1 MSKEAKMAINST
13 REDED
18 LKESLKLD
26 VLKRLLKNLLEYK
39 GKIVLVTG
47 LILVTV
53 AVQTTY
59 PLLIEKVIDDEII
72 NGNARGLFIMAGFM
86 ITLAFVNYAATRIWR
101 RIMAVISNDMIM
113 NIRRRLYV
121 HIQEL
126 GVDFF
131 DQRPSGKILAR
142 ITGDVNALKEVLSST
157 ITTLAPEA
165 VMLVVILAIMI
176 VKSPVLSLSAAVAVP
191 IIMLGLYFCEIL
203 AHKRWQIWK
212 KKDSNMTAYIHEGIE
227 GVSIIQSFNAQEESS
242 KEFDGLVNEVIKAF
256 RNAVVITDIY
266 SPTIEIAGGLGT
278 ATLYYLAV
286 TKLNVQPE
294 SIGTLSAFVLYLGM
308 FFSPI
313 RNLANYYNKLITN
326 LSSAERVYEIMDM
339 DPLVKDGEKAIDLP
353 EIEGNV
359 EFDHVTFAYPDEPDV
374 DILHDVSFKAKKG
387 ETIALVGPTGAGKT
401 TIVSLISRFYNT
413 KSGRVL
419 VDGYD
424 ISKVTIQSLRN
435 QLGIMTQDNY
445 LFSGTI
451 RDNIKYGRPDAT
463 DEEMLEVSK
472 AVHAHDFIS
481 QMEKGYDTVIT
492 ERGGGLSNG
501 QRQLVAF
508 ARTLLTDPKIL
519 ILDEATASIDTR
531 TEILVQQG
539 IEELLKKRT
548 SFVVAHRLSTI
559 KNADKIFVIDDG
571 GILEWGDHESLMAR
585 RGAYYE
591 LYSAQFVSA
600 S

>member
-1 MSKEAKMAINST
+1 MAINST

-18 LKESLKLD
+18 LQESLKLD

-53 AVQTTY
+53 AIQTTY

-72 NGNARGLFIMAGFM
+72 DGNVRGLFTMAGVM
-86 ITLAFVNYAATRIWR
+86 IVLAFVNYAATRIWR

-165 VMLVVILAIMI
+165 VMLVAILAIMI

>member
-1 MSKEAKMAINST
+1 MAINST

-18 LKESLKLD
+18 LKETLKLD
-26 VLKRLLKNLLEYK
+26 VLGRLLKNLLEYK
-39 GKIVLVTG
+39 GKIVLVTI
-47 LILVTV
+47 LILITV
-53 AVQTTY
+53 AISTTY
-59 PLLIEKVIDDEII
+59 PLLIEKVINDEII
-72 NGNARGLFIMAGFM
+72 DKNEKGLFIMAGIM
-86 ITLAFVNYAATRIWR
+86 VAMALIHYAATRVWR
-101 RIMAVISNDMIM
+101 RIMADISNDMIR
-113 NIRRRLYV
+113 NIRRKLYV

-142 ITGDVNALKEVLSST
+142 VTGDVNALKEVLSST

-165 VMLVVILAIMI
+165 ISLVVILAIMI
-176 VKSPVLSLSAAVAVP
+176 IKSPVLALSAAVAVP
-191 IIMLGLYFCEIL
+191 IIMMGLFFCEIL
-203 AHKRWQIWK
+203 AHKRWQKWK
-212 KKDSNMTAYIHEGIE
+212 KKDSNMTAFIHEGIE
-227 GVSIIQSFNAQEESS
+227 GVSVIQSFNAQEESS
-242 KEFDGLVNEVIKAF
+242 REFNGIVDEVINAF
-256 RNAVVITDIY
+256 RSAVLIADLY

-286 TKLNVQPE
+286 TKLGVTQE
-294 SIGTLSAFVLYLGM
+294 SLGTLSAFVLYLGM

-353 EIEGNV
+353 EIKGNV

-374 DILHDVSFKAKKG
+374 DILHDVSFTAGQG

-401 TIVSLISRFYNT
+401 TIVSLLSRFYNT
-413 KSGRVL
+413 KSGRIM

-435 QLGIMTQDNY
+435 QFGIMTQDNY

-463 DEEMLEVSK
+463 DEDMIEVSK

-481 QMEKGYDTVIT
+481 KLEKGYDTVIT

-519 ILDEATASIDTR
+519 ILDEATASIDTG

-571 GILEWGDHESLMAR
+571 GILEWGGHESLMAKK
-585 RGAYYE
+585 GAYYE
-591 LYSAQFVSA
+591 LYSAQFVRA

>member
-1 MSKEAKMAINST
+1 MAINST

-53 AVQTTY
+53 AIQTTY

-72 NGNARGLFIMAGFM
+72 DGNVRGLFTMAGVM
-86 ITLAFVNYAATRIWR
+86 IVLAFVNYAATRIWR

-165 VMLVVILAIMI
+165 VMLVAILAIMI

-339 DPLVKDGEKAIDLP
+339 DPLVKDGERAIDLP

-413 KSGRVL
+413 KSGRIL

>member
-1 MSKEAKMAINST
+1 MAINST
-13 REDED
+13 REDEE

-26 VLKRLLKNLLEYK
+26 VLKRLLSNLLEYR
-39 GKIVLVTG
+39 GKIVVVTL

-53 AVQTTY
+53 AISTAY
-59 PLLIEKVIDDEII
+59 PLLIEKIIDDEII
-72 NGNARGLFIMAGFM
+72 KGNVEGLFVMAGIM
-86 ITLAFVNYAATRIWR
+86 MALALLSYIATRVWR
-101 RIMAVISNDMIM
+101 RMMADISNNMIM
-113 NIRRRLYV
+113 NIRRKLYI

-142 ITGDVNALKEVLSST
+142 VTGDVNALKEVLSST
-157 ITTLAPEA
+157 VTTLAPEA
-165 VMLVVILAIMI
+165 VSLVVILVIMI

-191 IIMLGLYFCEIL
+191 IIMCGLYFCEIL
-203 AHKRWQIWK
+203 AHKRWQKWK
-212 KKDSNMTAYIHEGIE
+212 KKDSNMTAFIHEGIE
-227 GVSIIQSFNAQEESS
+227 GVSIIQSFNAEEEAER
-242 KEFDGLVNEVIKAF
+242 EFNGIVDEVIHAF
-256 RNAVVITDIY
+256 RSAVVITDLY

-286 TKLNVQPE
+286 TKLGVTQE
-294 SIGTLSAFVLYLGM
+294 SIGTLSAYVLYLGM
-308 FFSPI
+308 FFNPI

-339 DPLVKDGEKAIDLP
+339 EPLVRDGFKAIDIP

-359 EFDHVTFAYPDEPDV
+359 EFDNVTFAYPDEPDV

-424 ISKVTIQSLRN
+424 ISRVTIQSLRS

-463 DEEMLEVSK
+463 DEEMLAAAK
-472 AVHAHDFIS
+472 AVHAHDFIDK
-481 QMEKGYDTVIT
+481 MEKGYDTVIT

-501 QRQLVAF
+501 QRQLIAF

-519 ILDEATASIDTR
+519 ILDEATSSIDTK
-531 TEILVQQG
+531 TEILVQRG

-559 KNADKIFVIDDG
+559 KNADRIFFIDDG
-571 GILEWGDHESLMAR
+571 GILEWGDHESLMAKK
-585 RGAYYE
+585 GAYYN
-591 LYSAQFVSA
+591 LYASQFISA

>member
-1 MSKEAKMAINST
+1 MAINST

-53 AVQTTY
+53 AIQTTY

-72 NGNARGLFIMAGFM
+72 DKNTKGLFIMAGLM
-86 ITLAFVNYAATRIWR
+86 IVLAFINYAATRIWR

-142 ITGDVNALKEVLSST
+142 VTGDINALKEVLSST

-165 VMLVVILAIMI
+165 VMLVAILAIMI

-419 VDGYD
+419 VNGYD

-591 LYSAQFVSA
+591 LYYAQFVSA

>member
-1 MSKEAKMAINST
+1 MAINST
-13 REDED
+13 REDEE
-18 LKESLKLD
+18 LKESIKVD
-26 VLKRLLKNLLEYK
+26 VLKRLFANLLEYR
-39 GKIVLVTG
+39 GKIVAVTL
-47 LILVTV
+47 LILLTV
-53 AVQTTY
+53 AISTVY
-59 PLLIEKVIDDEII
+59 PLLIEKVIDDEIV
-72 NGNARGLFIMAGFM
+72 NGNVRGLFIMAGIM
-86 ITLAFVNYAATRIWR
+86 IGLAVVSYFATRVWR
-101 RIMAVISNDMIM
+101 RIMADISNDMIL
-113 NIRRRLYV
+113 NIRRKLYI

-142 ITGDVNALKEVLSST
+142 VTGDVNALKEVLSST

-165 VMLVVILAIMI
+165 VSLIVILVIMI

-191 IIMLGLYFCEIL
+191 IILFGLYFCEIL
-203 AHKRWQIWK
+203 AHKRWQMWK
-212 KKDSNMTAYIHEGIE
+212 KKDSNMTAFIHEGIE
-227 GVSIIQSFNAQEESS
+227 GVSVIQSFNAEEEANR
-242 KEFDGLVNEVIKAF
+242 EFGGIVDEVIHAF
-256 RNAVVITDIY
+256 RRAVVIADLY

-286 TKLNVQPE
+286 TKLGVTAE
-294 SIGTLSAFVLYLGM
+294 SIGTLSAYVLYLGM
-308 FFSPI
+308 FFNPI

-326 LSSAERVYEIMDM
+326 IASAERVYEIMDM
-339 DPLVKDGEKAIDLP
+339 EPLVKDKEKAEDMP
-353 EIEGNV
+353 EIQGNV

-374 DILHDVSFKAKKG
+374 DILKDVSFKAKKG

-419 VDGYD
+419 VDGKD
-424 ISKVTIQSLRN
+424 ISKVTIQSLRS

-451 RDNIKYGRPDAT
+451 RDNIKYGKTDAT
-463 DEEMLEVSK
+463 DEEMIAAAK
-472 AVHAHDFIS
+472 AVHAHDFIEK
-481 QMEKGYDTVIT
+481 MENGYDTVIT

-501 QRQLVAF
+501 QRQLIAF

-519 ILDEATASIDTR
+519 ILDEATSNIDTK
-531 TEILVQQG
+531 TEILVQRG

-559 KNADKIFVIDDG
+559 KNADRIFFIDDG
-571 GILEWGDHESLMAR
+571 GILEWGDHESLMAKK
-585 RGAYYE
+585 GAYYN
-591 LYSAQFVSA
+591 LYASQFVSA

>member
-1 MSKEAKMAINST
+1 MAINST
-13 REDED
+13 REDEE
-18 LKESLKLD
+18 LKESIKVD
-26 VLKRLLKNLLEYK
+26 VLKRLFANLLEYR
-39 GKIVLVTG
+39 GKIVAVTL
-47 LILVTV
+47 LILLTV
-53 AVQTTY
+53 AISTVY
-59 PLLIEKVIDDEII
+59 PLLIEKVIDDEIV
-72 NGNARGLFIMAGFM
+72 NGNVRGLFIMAGIM
-86 ITLAFVNYAATRIWR
+86 IGLAVISYFATRVWR
-101 RIMAVISNDMIM
+101 RIMADISNNMIL
-113 NIRRRLYV
+113 NIRRKLYI

-142 ITGDVNALKEVLSST
+142 VTGDVNALKEVLSST

-165 VMLVVILAIMI
+165 VSLVVILVIMI

-191 IIMLGLYFCEIL
+191 IILFGLYFCEIL
-203 AHKRWQIWK
+203 AHKRWQMWK
-212 KKDSNMTAYIHEGIE
+212 KKDSNMTAFIHEGIE
-227 GVSIIQSFNAQEESS
+227 GVSVIQSFNAEEEANR
-242 KEFDGLVNEVIKAF
+242 EFGDIVDEVIHAF
-256 RNAVVITDIY
+256 RRAVVIADLY

-286 TKLNVQPE
+286 TKLGVTAE
-294 SIGTLSAFVLYLGM
+294 SIGTLSAYVLYLGM
-308 FFSPI
+308 FFNPI

-326 LSSAERVYEIMDM
+326 IASAERVYEIMDM
-339 DPLVKDGEKAIDLP
+339 EPLVKNGDEAEDMP
-353 EIEGNV
+353 EIKGNV

-374 DILHDVSFKAKKG
+374 DILKDVSFKAKKG

-419 VDGYD
+419 VDGKD
-424 ISKVTIQSLRN
+424 ISKVTIQSLRS

-451 RDNIKYGRPDAT
+451 RDNIKYGKMDAT
-463 DEEMLEVSK
+463 DEEMIDAAK
-472 AVHAHDFIS
+472 AVHAHDFIEK
-481 QMEKGYDTVIT
+481 MENGYDTVIT

-501 QRQLVAF
+501 QRQLIAF

-519 ILDEATASIDTR
+519 ILDEATSNIDTK
-531 TEILVQQG
+531 TEILVQRG

-559 KNADKIFVIDDG
+559 KNADRIFFIDDG
-571 GILEWGDHESLMAR
+571 GILEWGDHESLMAKK
-585 RGAYYE
+585 GAYYN
-591 LYSAQFVSA
+591 LYASQFVSA

>member
-1 MSKEAKMAINST
+1 MAINST
-13 REDED
+13 REDEE
-18 LKESLKLD
+18 LKESIKVD
-26 VLKRLLKNLLEYK
+26 VLKRLFANLLEYK
-39 GKIVLVTG
+39 GKIVAVTL
-47 LILVTV
+47 LILLTV
-53 AVQTTY
+53 AISTVY
-59 PLLIEKVIDDEII
+59 PLLIEKVIDDEIV
-72 NGNARGLFIMAGFM
+72 NGNVRGLFIMAGIM
-86 ITLAFVNYAATRIWR
+86 IGLAVVSYFATRVWR
-101 RIMAVISNDMIM
+101 RIMADISNDMIL
-113 NIRRRLYV
+113 NIRRKLYI

-142 ITGDVNALKEVLSST
+142 VTGDVNALKEVLSST

-165 VMLVVILAIMI
+165 VSLVVILVIMI

-191 IIMLGLYFCEIL
+191 IILFGLYFCEIL
-203 AHKRWQIWK
+203 AHKRWQMWK
-212 KKDSNMTAYIHEGIE
+212 KKDSNMTAFIHEGIE
-227 GVSIIQSFNAQEESS
+227 GVSVIQSFNAEDEANR
-242 KEFDGLVNEVIKAF
+242 EFGDIVDEVIHAF
-256 RNAVVITDIY
+256 RRAVVIADLY

-286 TKLNVQPE
+286 TKLGVTAE
-294 SIGTLSAFVLYLGM
+294 SIGTLSAYVLYLGM
-308 FFSPI
+308 FFNPI

-326 LSSAERVYEIMDM
+326 IASAERVYEIMDM
-339 DPLVKDGEKAIDLP
+339 EPLVKNGEEAEDMP
-353 EIEGNV
+353 EIQGNV

-419 VDGYD
+419 VDGKD
-424 ISKVTIQSLRN
+424 ISKVTIQSLRS

-451 RDNIKYGRPDAT
+451 RDNIKYGKTDAT
-463 DEEMLEVSK
+463 DEEMIAAAK
-472 AVHAHDFIS
+472 AVHAHDFIEK
-481 QMEKGYDTVIT
+481 MENGYDTVIT

-501 QRQLVAF
+501 QRQLIAF
-508 ARTLLTDPKIL
+508 AKTLLTDPKIL
-519 ILDEATASIDTR
+519 ILDEATSNIDTK
-531 TEILVQQG
+531 TEILVQRG

-559 KNADKIFVIDDG
+559 KNADRIFFIDDG
-571 GILEWGDHESLMAR
+571 GILEWGDHDSLMAKK
-585 RGAYYE
+585 GAYYN
-591 LYSAQFVSA
+591 LYASQFVSA

>member
-1 MSKEAKMAINST
+1 MAINT
-13 REDED
+13 TKEDEE

-39 GKIVLVTG
+39 GKIVIVTI
-47 LILVTV
+47 LILITV
-53 AVQTTY
+53 FVSTVY
-59 PLLIEKVIDDEII
+59 PLFIEKIIDDEIYK
-72 NGNARGLFIMAGFM
+72 GNVKGLLVMAGVM
-86 ITLAFVNYAATRIWR
+86 VALAVVSYGATRMWR
-101 RIMAVISNDMIM
+101 HMMAEISNDLIM
-113 NIRRRLYV
+113 NIRRKLYV

-131 DQRPSGKILAR
+131 DQRPAGKILAR
-142 ITGDVNALKEVLSST
+142 VTGDVNALKEVLSST
-157 ITTLAPEA
+157 VTNLIPEI
-165 VMLVVILAIMI
+165 VTLVVIVTVMI
-176 VKSPVLSLSAAVAVP
+176 IKSPILSLSAAVAVP
-191 IIMLGLYFCEIL
+191 IIMVGLYLCQII

-212 KKDSNMTAYIHEGIE
+212 KKESNMTAFIHEGIE
-227 GVSIIQSFNAQEESS
+227 GVSTIQSFNAEEESN
-242 KEFDGLVNEVIKAF
+242 KEFEGIIGELVNAF
-256 RNAVVITDIY
+256 RSAVSINDLY
-266 SPTIEIAGGLGT
+266 SPTIEISFGLGT

-286 TKLNVQPE
+286 TKLHVQAE
-294 SIGTLSAFVLYLGM
+294 SVGTLSAFVLYLSM
-308 FFSPI
+308 FFNPI

-326 LSSAERVYEIMDM
+326 LASAERVYEIMDM
-339 DPLVKDGEKAIDLP
+339 EPLVKDKESVSELP
-353 EIEGNV
+353 EIKGDV
-359 EFDHVTFAYPDEPDV
+359 EFSHVTFAYPDEPDV
-374 DILHDVSFKAKKG
+374 DILHDVSFKAGRG

-413 KSGRVL
+413 KEGSVL

-424 ISKVTIQSLRN
+424 ISDVSIQSLRS

-463 DEEMLEVSK
+463 EEEMLAAAK
-472 AVHAHDFIS
+472 AVHADDFIS
-481 QMEKGYDTVIT
+481 QMEDGYDTKIT

-501 QRQLVAF
+501 QRQLIAF

-519 ILDEATASIDTR
+519 ILDEATSSIDTR

-571 GILEWGDHESLMAR
+571 GILEWGNHETLMEKK
-585 RGAYYE
+585 GAYYD
-591 LYSAQFVSA
+591 LYSAQFA
-600 S
+600 

>member
-1 MSKEAKMAINST
+1 MAINST

-53 AVQTTY
+53 AIQTTY

-72 NGNARGLFIMAGFM
+72 NKNTKGLFMMAGFM
-86 ITLAFVNYAATRIWR
+86 IVLAFVNYAATRIWR

-142 ITGDVNALKEVLSST
+142 ITGDINALKDVLSST
-157 ITTLAPEA
+157 VTTLAPEA
-165 VMLVVILAIMI
+165 ISLVVILAIMI

-203 AHKRWQIWK
+203 AHKRWQILK

-227 GVSIIQSFNAQEESS
+227 GVSVIQSFNAQEESS

-256 RNAVVITDIY
+256 RNAVVITDTY

-286 TKLNVQPE
+286 TKLNVMPE

-313 RNLANYYNKLITN
+313 RDLASYYNKLITN

-374 DILHDVSFKAKKG
+374 DILHNVSFKAKKG

-413 KSGRVL
+413 KSGRIL

-451 RDNIKYGRPDAT
+451 RDNIKYGRPDAS

-501 QRQLVAF
+501 QRQLIAF
-508 ARTLLTDPKIL
+508 ARTLLTDPRIL

-571 GILEWGDHESLMAR
+571 GILEWGNHESLMAR

>member
-1 MSKEAKMAINST
+1 MAINST
-13 REDED
+13 REDEE
-18 LKESLKLD
+18 LKESIKVD
-26 VLKRLLKNLLEYK
+26 VLKRLFANLLEYR
-39 GKIVLVTG
+39 GKIVAVTL
-47 LILVTV
+47 LILLTV
-53 AVQTTY
+53 AISTVY
-59 PLLIEKVIDDEII
+59 PLLIEKVIDDEIV
-72 NGNARGLFIMAGFM
+72 NGNVRGLFIMAGIM
-86 ITLAFVNYAATRIWR
+86 IGLAVISYFATRVWR
-101 RIMAVISNDMIM
+101 RIMADISNDMIL
-113 NIRRRLYV
+113 NIRRKLYI

-142 ITGDVNALKEVLSST
+142 VTGDVNALKEVLSST

-165 VMLVVILAIMI
+165 VSLIVILVIMI

-191 IIMLGLYFCEIL
+191 IILFGLYFCEIL
-203 AHKRWQIWK
+203 AHKRWQMWK
-212 KKDSNMTAYIHEGIE
+212 KKDSNMTAFIHEGIE
-227 GVSIIQSFNAQEESS
+227 GVSVIQSFNAEDEANR
-242 KEFDGLVNEVIKAF
+242 EFGDIVDEVIHAF
-256 RNAVVITDIY
+256 RRAVVIADLY

-286 TKLNVQPE
+286 TRLGVTAE
-294 SIGTLSAFVLYLGM
+294 SIGTLSAYVLYLGM
-308 FFSPI
+308 FFNPI

-326 LSSAERVYEIMDM
+326 IASAERVYEIMDM
-339 DPLVKDGEKAIDLP
+339 EPLVKNGEGAEDMP
-353 EIEGNV
+353 EIKGNV

-374 DILHDVSFKAKKG
+374 DILKDVSFKAKKG

-419 VDGYD
+419 VDGKD
-424 ISKVTIQSLRN
+424 ISKVTIQSLRS

-451 RDNIKYGRPDAT
+451 RDNIKYGKTDAT
-463 DEEMLEVSK
+463 DEEMIAAAK
-472 AVHAHDFIS
+472 AVHAHDFIEK
-481 QMEKGYDTVIT
+481 MENGYDTVIT

-501 QRQLVAF
+501 QRQLIAF

-519 ILDEATASIDTR
+519 ILDEATSNIDTK
-531 TEILVQQG
+531 TEILVQRG

-559 KNADKIFVIDDG
+559 KNADRIFFIDDG
-571 GILEWGDHESLMAR
+571 GILEWGDHESLMAKK
-585 RGAYYE
+585 GAYYN
-591 LYSAQFVSA
+591 LYASQFVSA

>member
-1 MSKEAKMAINST
+1 
-13 REDED
+13 
-18 LKESLKLD
+18 
-26 VLKRLLKNLLEYK
+26 
-39 GKIVLVTG
+39 
-47 LILVTV
+47 
-53 AVQTTY
+53 
-59 PLLIEKVIDDEII
+59 
-72 NGNARGLFIMAGFM
+72 
-86 ITLAFVNYAATRIWR
+86 
-101 RIMAVISNDMIM
+101 
-113 NIRRRLYV
+113 
-121 HIQEL
+121 
-126 GVDFF
+126 
-131 DQRPSGKILAR
+131 
-142 ITGDVNALKEVLSST
+142 
-157 ITTLAPEA
+157 
-165 VMLVVILAIMI
+165 
-176 VKSPVLSLSAAVAVP
+176 
-191 IIMLGLYFCEIL
+191 
-203 AHKRWQIWK
+203 
-212 KKDSNMTAYIHEGIE
+212 
-227 GVSIIQSFNAQEESS
+227 
-242 KEFDGLVNEVIKAF
+242 
-256 RNAVVITDIY
+256 
-266 SPTIEIAGGLGT
+266 
-278 ATLYYLAV
+278 
-286 TKLNVQPE
+286 
-294 SIGTLSAFVLYLGM
+294 
-308 FFSPI
+308 
-313 RNLANYYNKLITN
+313 
-326 LSSAERVYEIMDM
+326 
-339 DPLVKDGEKAIDLP
+339 DGERAVDLP

-463 DEEMLEVSK
+463 DEEMLAVSK

>member
-1 MSKEAKMAINST
+1 MAINST
-13 REDED
+13 REDEE
-18 LKESLKLD
+18 LKESIKVD
-26 VLKRLLKNLLEYK
+26 VLKRLFANLLEYR
-39 GKIVLVTG
+39 GKIVAVTL
-47 LILVTV
+47 LILLTV
-53 AVQTTY
+53 AISTVY
-59 PLLIEKVIDDEII
+59 PLLIEKVIDDEIV
-72 NGNARGLFIMAGFM
+72 NGNVRGLFIMAGIM
-86 ITLAFVNYAATRIWR
+86 IGLAVVSYFATRVWR
-101 RIMAVISNDMIM
+101 RIMADISNDMIL
-113 NIRRRLYV
+113 NIRRKLYI

-142 ITGDVNALKEVLSST
+142 VTGDVNALKEVLSST

-165 VMLVVILAIMI
+165 VSLIVILVIMI

-191 IIMLGLYFCEIL
+191 IILFGLYFCEIL
-203 AHKRWQIWK
+203 AHKRWQMWK
-212 KKDSNMTAYIHEGIE
+212 KKDSNMTAFIHEGIE
-227 GVSIIQSFNAQEESS
+227 GVSVIQSFNAEEEANR
-242 KEFDGLVNEVIKAF
+242 EFGGIVDEVIHAF
-256 RNAVVITDIY
+256 RRAVVIADLY

-286 TKLNVQPE
+286 TKLGVTAE
-294 SIGTLSAFVLYLGM
+294 SIGTLSAYVLYLGM
-308 FFSPI
+308 FFNPI

-326 LSSAERVYEIMDM
+326 IASAERVYEIMDM
-339 DPLVKDGEKAIDLP
+339 EPLVKDKEKAEDMP
-353 EIEGNV
+353 EIQGNV

-374 DILHDVSFKAKKG
+374 DILKDVSFKAKKG

-419 VDGYD
+419 VDGKD
-424 ISKVTIQSLRN
+424 ISKVTIQSLRS

-451 RDNIKYGRPDAT
+451 RDNIKYGKTDAT
-463 DEEMLEVSK
+463 DEEMIAAAK
-472 AVHAHDFIS
+472 AVHAHDFIEK
-481 QMEKGYDTVIT
+481 MENGYDTVIT

-501 QRQLVAF
+501 QRQLIAF

-519 ILDEATASIDTR
+519 ILDEATSNIDTK
-531 TEILVQQG
+531 TEILVQRG

-559 KNADKIFVIDDG
+559 KNADRIFFIDDG
-571 GILEWGDHESLMAR
+571 GILEWGNHESLMAKK
-585 RGAYYE
+585 GAYYN
-591 LYSAQFVSA
+591 LYASQFVSA

>member
-1 MSKEAKMAINST
+1 MAINST
-13 REDED
+13 REDEE
-18 LKESLKLD
+18 LKESIKVD
-26 VLKRLLKNLLEYK
+26 VLKRLFANLLEYR
-39 GKIVLVTG
+39 GKIVAVTL
-47 LILVTV
+47 LILLTV
-53 AVQTTY
+53 AISTVY
-59 PLLIEKVIDDEII
+59 PLLIEKVIDDEIV
-72 NGNARGLFIMAGFM
+72 NGNVRGLFIMAGIM
-86 ITLAFVNYAATRIWR
+86 IGLAVVSYFATRVWR
-101 RIMAVISNDMIM
+101 RIMADISNDMIL
-113 NIRRRLYV
+113 NIRRKLYI

-142 ITGDVNALKEVLSST
+142 VTGDVNALKEVLSST

-165 VMLVVILAIMI
+165 VSLIVILVIMI

-191 IIMLGLYFCEIL
+191 IILFGLYFCEIL
-203 AHKRWQIWK
+203 AHKRWQMWK
-212 KKDSNMTAYIHEGIE
+212 KKDSNMTAFIHEGIE
-227 GVSIIQSFNAQEESS
+227 GVSVIQSFNAEDEANR
-242 KEFDGLVNEVIKAF
+242 EFGDIVDEVIHAF
-256 RNAVVITDIY
+256 RRAVVIADLY

-286 TKLNVQPE
+286 TKLGVTAE
-294 SIGTLSAFVLYLGM
+294 SIGTLSAYVLYLGM
-308 FFSPI
+308 FFNPI

-326 LSSAERVYEIMDM
+326 IASAERVYEIMDM
-339 DPLVKDGEKAIDLP
+339 EPLVKNGEGAEDMPGIK
-353 EIEGNV
+353 GNV

-374 DILHDVSFKAKKG
+374 DILKDVSFKAKKG

-419 VDGYD
+419 VDGKD
-424 ISKVTIQSLRN
+424 ISKVTIQSLRS

-451 RDNIKYGRPDAT
+451 RDNIKYGKTDAT
-463 DEEMLEVSK
+463 DEEMIAAAK
-472 AVHAHDFIS
+472 AVHAHDFIEK
-481 QMEKGYDTVIT
+481 MENGYDTVIT

-501 QRQLVAF
+501 QRQLIAF

-519 ILDEATASIDTR
+519 ILDEATSNIDTK
-531 TEILVQQG
+531 TEILVQRG

-559 KNADKIFVIDDG
+559 KNADRIFFIDDG
-571 GILEWGDHESLMAR
+571 GILEWGDHESLMAKK
-585 RGAYYE
+585 GAYYN
-591 LYSAQFVSA
+591 LYASQFVSA

>member
-1 MSKEAKMAINST
+1 MAINST

-53 AVQTTY
+53 AIQTTY

-72 NGNARGLFIMAGFM
+72 DGNVRGLFTMAGVM
-86 ITLAFVNYAATRIWR
+86 IVLAFVNYAATRIWR

-142 ITGDVNALKEVLSST
+142 VTGDVNALKEVLSST

-165 VMLVVILAIMI
+165 VMLVAILAIMI

-339 DPLVKDGEKAIDLP
+339 DPLVKDGERAIDLP

-463 DEEMLEVSK
+463 DEEMLAVSK

>member
-1 MSKEAKMAINST
+1 MAINST

-53 AVQTTY
+53 AIQTTY

-72 NGNARGLFIMAGFM
+72 NKNTKGLFIMAGFM
-86 ITLAFVNYAATRIWR
+86 IVLAFVNYAATRIWR

-142 ITGDVNALKEVLSST
+142 ITGDINALKDVLSST
-157 ITTLAPEA
+157 VTTLAPEA
-165 VMLVVILAIMI
+165 ISLVVILAIMI

-203 AHKRWQIWK
+203 AHKRWQILK

-227 GVSIIQSFNAQEESS
+227 GVSVIQSFNAQEESS

-256 RNAVVITDIY
+256 RNAVVITDTY

-286 TKLNVQPE
+286 AKLNVMPE

-313 RNLANYYNKLITN
+313 RDLASYYNKLITN

-353 EIEGNV
+353 GIEGNV

-374 DILHDVSFKAKKG
+374 DILHNVSFKAKKG

-413 KSGRVL
+413 KSGRIL

-451 RDNIKYGRPDAT
+451 RDNIKYGRPDAS

-501 QRQLVAF
+501 QRQLIAF

>member
-1 MSKEAKMAINST
+1 MAINST
-13 REDED
+13 REDEE
-18 LKESLKLD
+18 LKESIKFD
-26 VLKRLLKNLLEYK
+26 VLKRLFANLLEYR
-39 GKIVLVTG
+39 GKIVAVTL
-47 LILVTV
+47 LILLTV
-53 AVQTTY
+53 AISTVY
-59 PLLIEKVIDDEII
+59 PLLIEKVIDDEIV
-72 NGNARGLFIMAGFM
+72 NGNVRGLFIMAGIM
-86 ITLAFVNYAATRIWR
+86 IGLAVVSYFATRVWR
-101 RIMAVISNDMIM
+101 RIMADISNDMIL
-113 NIRRRLYV
+113 NIRRKLYI

-142 ITGDVNALKEVLSST
+142 VTGDVNALKEVLSST

-165 VMLVVILAIMI
+165 VSLIVILVIMI

-191 IIMLGLYFCEIL
+191 IILFGLYFCEIL
-203 AHKRWQIWK
+203 AHKRWQMWK
-212 KKDSNMTAYIHEGIE
+212 KKDSNMTAFIHEGIE
-227 GVSIIQSFNAQEESS
+227 GVSVIQSFNAEDEANR
-242 KEFDGLVNEVIKAF
+242 EFGDIVDEVIHAF
-256 RNAVVITDIY
+256 RRAVVIADLY

-286 TKLNVQPE
+286 TKLGVTAE
-294 SIGTLSAFVLYLGM
+294 SIGTLSAYVLYLGM
-308 FFSPI
+308 FFNPI

-326 LSSAERVYEIMDM
+326 IASAERVYEIMDM
-339 DPLVKDGEKAIDLP
+339 EPLVKNGEGAEDMP
-353 EIEGNV
+353 EIKGNV

-374 DILHDVSFKAKKG
+374 DILKDVSFKAKKG

-419 VDGYD
+419 VDGKD
-424 ISKVTIQSLRN
+424 ISKVTIQSLRS

-451 RDNIKYGRPDAT
+451 RDNIKYGKTDAT
-463 DEEMLEVSK
+463 DEEMIAAAK
-472 AVHAHDFIS
+472 AVHAHDFIEK
-481 QMEKGYDTVIT
+481 MENGYDTVIT

-501 QRQLVAF
+501 QRQLIAF

-519 ILDEATASIDTR
+519 ILDEATSNIDTK
-531 TEILVQQG
+531 TEILVQRG

-559 KNADKIFVIDDG
+559 KNADRIFFIDDG
-571 GILEWGDHESLMAR
+571 GILEWGDHESLMAKK
-585 RGAYYE
+585 GAYYN
-591 LYSAQFVSA
+591 LYASQFVSA

>member
-1 MSKEAKMAINST
+1 MAINST
-13 REDED
+13 REDEE
-18 LKESLKLD
+18 LKESIKVD
-26 VLKRLLKNLLEYK
+26 VLKRLFANLLEYR
-39 GKIVLVTG
+39 GKIVAVTL
-47 LILVTV
+47 LILLTV
-53 AVQTTY
+53 AISTVY
-59 PLLIEKVIDDEII
+59 PLLIEKVIDDEIV
-72 NGNARGLFIMAGFM
+72 NGNVRGLFIMAGIM
-86 ITLAFVNYAATRIWR
+86 IGLAVVSYFATRVWR
-101 RIMAVISNDMIM
+101 RIMADISNDMIL
-113 NIRRRLYV
+113 NIRRKLYI

-142 ITGDVNALKEVLSST
+142 VTGDVNALKEVLSST

-165 VMLVVILAIMI
+165 VSLIVILVIMI

-191 IIMLGLYFCEIL
+191 IILFGLYFCEIL
-203 AHKRWQIWK
+203 AHKRWQMWK
-212 KKDSNMTAYIHEGIE
+212 KKDSNMTAFIHEGIE
-227 GVSIIQSFNAQEESS
+227 GVSVIQSFNAEDEANR
-242 KEFDGLVNEVIKAF
+242 EFGDIVDEVIHAF
-256 RNAVVITDIY
+256 RRAVVIADLY

-286 TKLNVQPE
+286 TKLGVTAE
-294 SIGTLSAFVLYLGM
+294 SIGTLSAYVLYLGM
-308 FFSPI
+308 FFNPI

-326 LSSAERVYEIMDM
+326 IASAERVYEIMDM
-339 DPLVKDGEKAIDLP
+339 EPLVKDKEKAEDMP
-353 EIEGNV
+353 EIQGNV

-374 DILHDVSFKAKKG
+374 DILKDVSFKAKKG

-419 VDGYD
+419 VDGKD
-424 ISKVTIQSLRN
+424 ISKVTIQSLRS

-451 RDNIKYGRPDAT
+451 RDNIKYGKTDAT
-463 DEEMLEVSK
+463 DEEMIAAAK
-472 AVHAHDFIS
+472 AVHAHDFIEK
-481 QMEKGYDTVIT
+481 MENGYDTVIT

-501 QRQLVAF
+501 QRQLIAF

-519 ILDEATASIDTR
+519 ILDEATSNIDTK
-531 TEILVQQG
+531 TEIMVQRG

-559 KNADKIFVIDDG
+559 KNADRIFFIDDG
-571 GILEWGDHESLMAR
+571 GILEWGDHESLMAKK
-585 RGAYYE
+585 GAYYN
-591 LYSAQFVSA
+591 LYASQFVSA

>member
-1 MSKEAKMAINST
+1 MAINT
-13 REDED
+13 TKEDEE

-26 VLKRLLKNLLEYK
+26 VLKRLLKNLWEYK
-39 GKIVLVTG
+39 GKIVIVTV
-47 LILVTV
+47 LILITV
-53 AVQTTY
+53 FVSTVY
-59 PLLIEKVIDDEII
+59 PLFIEKIIDDEIYK
-72 NGNARGLFIMAGFM
+72 GNVKGLLTMAGVM
-86 ITLAFVNYAATRIWR
+86 VALAVVSYGATRIWR
-101 RIMAVISNDMIM
+101 HMMAEISNDLIM
-113 NIRRRLYV
+113 NIRRKLYV

-131 DQRPSGKILAR
+131 DQRPAGKILAR
-142 ITGDVNALKEVLSST
+142 VTGDVNALKEVLSST
-157 ITTLAPEA
+157 VTNLIPEI
-165 VMLVVILAIMI
+165 VTLVVIVTVMI
-176 VKSPVLSLSAAVAVP
+176 VKSPILSLSAAVAVP
-191 IIMLGLYFCEIL
+191 IIMVGLYLCQII

-212 KKDSNMTAYIHEGIE
+212 KKESNMTAFIHEGIE
-227 GVSIIQSFNAQEESS
+227 GVSTIQSFNAEEESNQ
-242 KEFDGLVNEVIKAF
+242 EFEGIIGELVNAF
-256 RNAVVITDIY
+256 RSAVSINDLY
-266 SPTIEIAGGLGT
+266 SPTIEISFGLGT

-286 TKLNVQPE
+286 TKLHVTAE
-294 SIGTLSAFVLYLGM
+294 SVGTLSAFVLYLSM
-308 FFSPI
+308 FFNPI

-326 LSSAERVYEIMDM
+326 LASAERVYEIMDM
-339 DPLVKDGEKAIDLP
+339 EPLVKDKESVSDIP
-353 EIEGNV
+353 EIKGNV
-359 EFDHVTFAYPDEPDV
+359 EFSHVTFAYPDEPDV
-374 DILHDVSFKAKKG
+374 DILHDVSFTADQG

-413 KSGRVL
+413 KEGSVL

-424 ISKVTIQSLRN
+424 ISDVSIQSLRS

-463 DEEMLEVSK
+463 EEEMLAAAK
-472 AVHAHDFIS
+472 AVHADDFIS
-481 QMEKGYDTVIT
+481 QMEDGYDTKIT

-501 QRQLVAF
+501 QRQLIAF

-519 ILDEATASIDTR
+519 ILDEATSSIDTR

-571 GILEWGDHESLMAR
+571 GILEWGNHETLMEKK
-585 RGAYYE
+585 GAYYD
-591 LYSAQFVSA
+591 LYSAQFA
-600 S
+600 

>member
-1 MSKEAKMAINST
+1 MAINST

-26 VLKRLLKNLLEYK
+26 VLKRLLMNLLEYR
-39 GKIVLVTG
+39 GKIAVVTL

-53 AVQTTY
+53 AISTTY
-59 PLLIEKVIDDEII
+59 PLLIEKIIDDEIVSS
-72 NGNARGLFIMAGFM
+72 NEKGLFIMAGIM
-86 ITLAFVNYAATRIWR
+86 IILALVNYVATRVWR

-113 NIRRRLYV
+113 NIRRKLYV

-142 ITGDVNALKEVLSST
+142 VTGDVNALKEVLSST
-157 ITTLAPEA
+157 VTTLAPEA
-165 VMLVVILAIMI
+165 ISLVVILTIMI
-176 VKSPVLSLSAAVAVP
+176 IKSRVLSLSAAVAVP
-191 IIMLGLYFCEIL
+191 IIMCGLYFCEIL
-203 AHKRWQIWK
+203 AHKRWQVWK

-242 KEFDGLVNEVIKAF
+242 REFNGLVDEVIKAF
-256 RNAVVITDIY
+256 RSAVVITDIY

-286 TKLNVQPE
+286 TKLNVQPQ

-339 DPLVKDGEKAIDLP
+339 EPLVKDGQKAVDLP
-353 EIEGNV
+353 EIRGDV
-359 EFDHVTFAYPDEPDV
+359 EFEHVSFAYPDEPDV
-374 DILHDVSFKAKKG
+374 DILHDVSFKAKQG

-463 DEEMLEVSK
+463 DEEMIEVSK
-472 AVHAHDFIS
+472 AVHAHDFI
-481 QMEKGYDTVIT
+481 QQLENGYDTVIT

-501 QRQLVAF
+501 HRQLVAF

-571 GILEWGDHESLMAR
+571 GILEWGNHESLMAKK
-585 RGAYYE
+585 GAYYE
-591 LYSAQFVSA
+591 LYSAQFVQA

>member
-1 MSKEAKMAINST
+1 MAINST
-13 REDED
+13 REDEE
-18 LKESLKLD
+18 LKESIKVD
-26 VLKRLLKNLLEYK
+26 VLKRLFANLLEYR
-39 GKIVLVTG
+39 GKIVAVTL
-47 LILVTV
+47 LILLTV
-53 AVQTTY
+53 AISTVY
-59 PLLIEKVIDDEII
+59 PLLIEKVIDDEIV
-72 NGNARGLFIMAGFM
+72 NGNVRGLFIMAGIM
-86 ITLAFVNYAATRIWR
+86 IGLAVISYFATRVWR
-101 RIMAVISNDMIM
+101 RIMADISNDMIL
-113 NIRRRLYV
+113 NIRRKLYI

-142 ITGDVNALKEVLSST
+142 VTGDVNALKEVLSST

-165 VMLVVILAIMI
+165 VSLIVILVIMI

-191 IIMLGLYFCEIL
+191 IILFGLYFCEIL
-203 AHKRWQIWK
+203 AHKRWQMWK
-212 KKDSNMTAYIHEGIE
+212 KKDSNMTAFIHEGIE
-227 GVSIIQSFNAQEESS
+227 GVSVIQSFNAEDEANR
-242 KEFDGLVNEVIKAF
+242 EFGDIVDEVIHAF
-256 RNAVVITDIY
+256 RRAVVIADLY

-286 TKLNVQPE
+286 TKLGVTAE
-294 SIGTLSAFVLYLGM
+294 SIGTLSAYVLYLGM
-308 FFSPI
+308 FFNPI

-326 LSSAERVYEIMDM
+326 IASAERVYEIMDM
-339 DPLVKDGEKAIDLP
+339 EPLVKNGEGAEDMPGIK
-353 EIEGNV
+353 GNV

-374 DILHDVSFKAKKG
+374 DILKDVSFKAKKG

-419 VDGYD
+419 VDGKD
-424 ISKVTIQSLRN
+424 ISKVTIQSLRS

-451 RDNIKYGRPDAT
+451 RDNIKYGKTDAT
-463 DEEMLEVSK
+463 DEEMIAAAK
-472 AVHAHDFIS
+472 AVHAHDFIEK
-481 QMEKGYDTVIT
+481 MENGYDTVIT

-501 QRQLVAF
+501 QRQLIAF

-519 ILDEATASIDTR
+519 ILDEATSNIDTK
-531 TEILVQQG
+531 TEILVQRG

-559 KNADKIFVIDDG
+559 KNADRIFFIDDG
-571 GILEWGDHESLMAR
+571 GILEWGDHESLMAKK
-585 RGAYYE
+585 GAYYN
-591 LYSAQFVSA
+591 LYASQFVSA

>member
-1 MSKEAKMAINST
+1 MAINST
-13 REDED
+13 REDEE
-18 LKESLKLD
+18 LQESLKLD
-26 VLKRLLKNLLEYK
+26 VLKRLLSNLLTYK
-39 GKIVLVTG
+39 GKIVVVTL

-53 AVQTTY
+53 AISTVY
-59 PLLIEKVIDDEII
+59 PLLIEKIIDDEIVA
-72 NGNARGLFIMAGFM
+72 GNARGLFEMAGVM
-86 ITLAFVNYAATRIWR
+86 IVLALVSYTATRVWR
-101 RIMAVISNDMIM
+101 RMMADISNDMIL
-113 NIRRRLYV
+113 NIRRKLYI

-142 ITGDVNALKEVLSST
+142 VTGDVNALKEVLTST
-157 ITTLAPEA
+157 VTTLAPEA
-165 VMLVVILAIMI
+165 ISLAVILTIMI

-191 IIMLGLYFCEIL
+191 IILCGLYFCEIM
-203 AHKRWQIWK
+203 AHKRWQRWK
-212 KKDSNMTAYIHEGIE
+212 KKDSNMTAFIHEGIE
-227 GVSIIQSFNAQEESS
+227 GAAVIQSFNAEDEANR
-242 KEFDGLVNEVIKAF
+242 EFRGIVDEVIHAF
-256 RNAVVITDIY
+256 RSAVLIADLY

-286 TKLNVQPE
+286 TRLNIRQE
-294 SIGTLSAFVLYLGM
+294 SIGTLSAYVLYLGM
-308 FFSPI
+308 FFNPI
-313 RNLANYYNKLITN
+313 RNLASYYNKLITN
-326 LSSAERVYEIMDM
+326 LASAERVYEIMDM
-339 DPLVKDGEKAIDLP
+339 EPLVRDGTKAIDIP

-374 DILHDVSFKAKKG
+374 DILHDVSFKAKQG

-424 ISKVTIQSLRN
+424 ISKVTIQSLRS

-463 DEEMLEVSK
+463 DEEMLEAAK
-472 AVHAHDFIS
+472 AVHAHDFIDK
-481 QMEKGYDTVIT
+481 MEKGYDTVIT

-501 QRQLVAF
+501 QRQLIAF
-508 ARTLLTDPKIL
+508 ARTLLTNPKIL
-519 ILDEATASIDTR
+519 ILDEATSSIDTK
-531 TEILVQQG
+531 TEILVQRG

-559 KNADKIFVIDDG
+559 KNADRIFFIDDG
-571 GILEWGDHESLMAR
+571 GILEWGNHETLMAKK
-585 RGAYYE
+585 GAYYN
-591 LYSAQFVSA
+591 LYASQFVSA

>member
-1 MSKEAKMAINST
+1 MAINST

-53 AVQTTY
+53 AIQTTY

-72 NGNARGLFIMAGFM
+72 DKNTKGMFIMAGFM
-86 ITLAFVNYAATRIWR
+86 IVLALVNYAATRIWR

-165 VMLVVILAIMI
+165 VMLVAILAIMI

>member
-1 MSKEAKMAINST
+1 MAINST
-13 REDED
+13 REDEE
-18 LKESLKLD
+18 LKESIKVD
-26 VLKRLLKNLLEYK
+26 VLKRLFANLLEYR
-39 GKIVLVTG
+39 GKIVAVTL
-47 LILVTV
+47 LILLTV
-53 AVQTTY
+53 AISTVY
-59 PLLIEKVIDDEII
+59 PLLIEKVIDDEIV
-72 NGNARGLFIMAGFM
+72 NGNVRGLFIMAGIM
-86 ITLAFVNYAATRIWR
+86 IGLAVVSYFATRVWR
-101 RIMAVISNDMIM
+101 RIMADISNDMIL
-113 NIRRRLYV
+113 NIRRKLYI

-142 ITGDVNALKEVLSST
+142 VTGDVNALKEVLSST

-165 VMLVVILAIMI
+165 VSLIVILVIMI

-191 IIMLGLYFCEIL
+191 IILFGLYFCEIL
-203 AHKRWQIWK
+203 AHKRWQMWK
-212 KKDSNMTAYIHEGIE
+212 KKDSNMTAFIHEGIE
-227 GVSIIQSFNAQEESS
+227 GVSVIQSFNAEDEANR
-242 KEFDGLVNEVIKAF
+242 EFGDIVDEVIHAF
-256 RNAVVITDIY
+256 RRAVVIADLY

-286 TKLNVQPE
+286 TKLGVTAE
-294 SIGTLSAFVLYLGM
+294 SIGTLSAYVLYLGM
-308 FFSPI
+308 FFNPI

-326 LSSAERVYEIMDM
+326 IASAERVYEIMDM
-339 DPLVKDGEKAIDLP
+339 EPLVKNGEGAEDMP
-353 EIEGNV
+353 EIKGNV

-374 DILHDVSFKAKKG
+374 DILKDVSFKAKKG

-419 VDGYD
+419 VDGKD
-424 ISKVTIQSLRN
+424 ISKVTIQSLRS

-451 RDNIKYGRPDAT
+451 RDNIKYGKTDAT
-463 DEEMLEVSK
+463 DEEMIAAAK
-472 AVHAHDFIS
+472 AVHAHDFIEK
-481 QMEKGYDTVIT
+481 MENGYDTVIT

-501 QRQLVAF
+501 QRQLIAF

-519 ILDEATASIDTR
+519 ILDEATSNIDTK
-531 TEILVQQG
+531 TEILVQRG

-559 KNADKIFVIDDG
+559 RNADRIFFIDDG
-571 GILEWGDHESLMAR
+571 GILEWGNHESLMAKK
-585 RGAYYE
+585 GAYYN
-591 LYSAQFVSA
+591 LYASQFVSA

>member
-1 MSKEAKMAINST
+1 MAINST

-18 LKESLKLD
+18 LKESIKLD
-26 VLKRLLKNLLEYK
+26 VLKRLLANLLEYR
-39 GKIVLVTG
+39 GKVALVTV

-53 AVQTTY
+53 AVSTVY
-59 PLLIEKVIDDEII
+59 PLMIEKIIDDEIVA
-72 NGNARGLFIMAGFM
+72 GNVKGLFIMSGVM
-86 ITLAFVNYAATRIWR
+86 IVLALVHYVATRLWR
-101 RIMAVISNDMIM
+101 RIMAEVSNDMIM
-113 NIRRRLYV
+113 NIRRKLYV

-142 ITGDVNALKEVLSST
+142 VTGDVNALKDVLSST
-157 ITTLAPEA
+157 VTTLAPEA
-165 VMLVVILAIMI
+165 ITLVVILVIMT
-176 VKSPVLSLSAAVAVP
+176 VKSPLLTASAAVAVP
-191 IIMLGLYFCEIL
+191 IIMAGLYFCEIL
-203 AHKRWQIWK
+203 AHKRWQVWK
-212 KKDSNMTAYIHEGIE
+212 KKDSNMTAFIHEGIE
-227 GVSIIQSFNAQEESS
+227 GVAIIQSFNAQEESS
-242 KEFDGLVNEVIKAF
+242 REFNGIVDEVIKAF
-256 RNAVVITDIY
+256 RNAVVITDLY

-286 TKLNVQPE
+286 TRMHVTAE

-339 DPLVKDGEKAIDLP
+339 DPLVQDGFKAEDLP
-353 EIEGNV
+353 DIEGNV

-374 DILHDVSFKAKKG
+374 DILKDVSFKAKKG

-401 TIVSLISRFYNT
+401 TIVSLLSRFYNT
-413 KSGRVL
+413 KSGRIL
-419 VDGYD
+419 VDGHD
-424 ISKVTIQSLRN
+424 ISRVTIQSLRG

-451 RDNIKYGRPDAT
+451 RDNIKYGKPGAT
-463 DEEMLEVSK
+463 DEEMLAASK
-472 AVHAHDFIS
+472 AVHAHDFIDKL
-481 QMEKGYDTVIT
+481 EKGYDTVIT

-501 QRQLVAF
+501 QRQLIAF
-508 ARTLLTDPKIL
+508 ARTLLTDPRIL
-519 ILDEATASIDTR
+519 ILDEATSSIDTR
-531 TEILVQQG
+531 TEILVQEG
-539 IEELLKKRT
+539 IEELLRKRT

-559 KNADKIFVIDDG
+559 KNADRIFFIDDG
-571 GILEWGDHESLMAR
+571 GILEWGNHESLMAKK
-585 RGAYYE
+585 GAYYE
-591 LYSAQFVSA
+591 LYSSQFVSA

>member
-1 MSKEAKMAINST
+1 MAINST
-13 REDED
+13 REDEE
-18 LKESLKLD
+18 LKESIKLD
-26 VLKRLLKNLLEYK
+26 VLKRLLANLLIYR
-39 GKIVLVTG
+39 GKIVLVTL
-47 LILVTV
+47 LIFLTV
-53 AVQTTY
+53 VISTVY
-59 PLLIEKVIDDEII
+59 PLMIEKVIDDKIV
-72 NGNARGLFIMAGFM
+72 NGDVSGLFIMAGIM
-86 ITLAFVNYAATRIWR
+86 IVLAVVSYLATRIWR
-101 RIMAVISNDMIM
+101 RIMADISNDMIL
-113 NIRRRLYV
+113 NIRRKLYI

-142 ITGDVNALKEVLSST
+142 VTGDVNALKEVLSST
-157 ITTLAPEA
+157 VTTLAPEA
-165 VMLVVILAIMI
+165 VSLVVILVIMI
-176 VKSPVLSLSAAVAVP
+176 IKSPVLSLSAAVAVP
-191 IIMLGLYFCEIL
+191 IIMCGLYFCEIL
-203 AHKRWQIWK
+203 AHKRWQMHK
-212 KKDSNMTAYIHEGIE
+212 KKDSNMTAFIHEGIE
-227 GVSIIQSFNAQEESS
+227 GVSVIQSFNAE
-242 KEFDGLVNEVIKAF
+242 KEAEREFSGIVDDVIKAF
-256 RNAVVITDIY
+256 RSAVIITDLY

-286 TKLNVQPE
+286 TKLGVTAE
-294 SIGTLSAFVLYLGM
+294 SIGTLSAYVLYLGM
-308 FFSPI
+308 FFNPI

-339 DPLVKDGEKAIDLP
+339 EPLVKDKEKAEDMP
-353 EIEGNV
+353 EIQGNV

-424 ISKVTIQSLRN
+424 ISKVTIQSLRS

-451 RDNIKYGRPDAT
+451 RDNIKYGRPSAT
-463 DEEMLEVSK
+463 DEEMIAAAK
-472 AVHAHDFIS
+472 AVHAHDFINM
-481 QMEKGYDTVIT
+481 MEDGYDTVIT

-501 QRQLVAF
+501 QRQLIAF
-508 ARTLLTDPKIL
+508 ARTLLTNPKIL
-519 ILDEATASIDTR
+519 ILDEATSSIDTK
-531 TEILVQQG
+531 TEILVQRG

-559 KNADKIFVIDDG
+559 KNADRIFFIDDG
-571 GILEWGDHESLMAR
+571 GILEWGNHESLMAKK
-585 RGAYYE
+585 GAYYN
-591 LYSAQFVSA
+591 LYASQFVSA